1 VPGVTSHLPLLRPA
15 LAALLL
21 GWAAPACADALG
33 LAQQQALALATQAA
47 RTLAPAGARVVVVPG
62 ALDARLQLAP
72 CERIEPFLPPGSPPW
87 GKARVGLRCA
97 SGPVPWQAW
106 LPVTVQA
113 YAPALVARTA
123 LAAGGQLDATQF
135 LLAEVDWAAAPGLP
149 LVQPADVEQRQLAR
163 PLRAGQALRAP
174 DLRTRQ
180 WFAAGDAVALV
191 ARGAGF
197 SVSGEGVALDAGLQ
211 GQPARVRTGN
221 GRVLHVRP
229 VAERRAEV
237 ML

>member
-1 VPGVTSHLPLLRPA
+1 VAAVTYHLPLLRPA
-15 LAALLL
+15 LAVLFACLAL
-21 GWAAPACADALG
+21 PARADAL
-33 LAQQQALALATQAA
+33 LQAQQQALALAMQAA
-47 RTLAPAGARVVVVPG
+47 RTLAPAGARVVVLPG

-72 CERIEPFLPPGSPPW
+72 CERVEPFLPPGSPPW
-87 GKARVGLRCA
+87 GKARVGLRCT
-97 SGPVPWQAW
+97 SGPVAWQAW

-113 YAPALVARTA
+113 FAPALVARTA
-123 LAAGGQLDATQF
+123 MAAGGRLDATQF
-135 LLAEVDWAAAPGLP
+135 LLAEVDWAASPGLP
-149 LVQPADVEQRQLAR
+149 LVQAADVEQRQLAR
-163 PLRAGQALRAP
+163 PLRAGQPLRAG

-197 SVSGEGVALDAGLQ
+197 AVSGEGVALDAGLQ
-211 GQPARVRTGN
+211 GQPARVRTGS

-237 ML
+237 TL